1 METQLLYLCSVDVDH
16 VEVHRDQ
23 RAKQEQKNSEAE
35 PGERAAAASAASA
48 LAAATTAA
56 MDDATVFSYMVVQM
70 LRSMKKT
77 AASSCRIPRLIFRPK
92 MVSKPM
98 LRGMTGRGRGSSQK
112 GALSI
117 HVRRPPALTRNLRA
131 TSPRQLTSSVW

>member
-1 METQLLYLCSVDVDH
+1 MYLCSVDVDH
-16 VEVHRDQ
+16 VEVHGDQ
-23 RAKQEQKNSEAE
+23 RANQEQKNSEAE
-35 PGERAAAASAASA
+35 PGEKAAAASATAV
-48 LAAATTAA
+48 ATTAVI
-56 MDDATVFSYMVVQM
+56 DDATVSSYMVVQM
-70 LRSMKKT
+70 LRSMKMT

-98 LRGMTGRGRGSSQK
+98 LRGMTGRARGNSQK

-117 HVRRPPALTRNLRA
+117 HVRRPPTVPWNSRA